1 MTAEE
6 VRTLAR
12 TVLDAVLT
20 GDRRPVAV
28 AHPLDFVCIPVLRS
42 SGFGVCGHIWHDGVA
57 AATVHS
63 HSWDLES
70 QVIAGTVTNEIFTV
84 VDDPDGAH
92 ELLDVTSTEAFDELT
107 PTGHHV
113 DLKTSRS
120 DLHLAGTSYR
130 LRAGVFH
137 RSTPGPLGP
146 TLTLLSATTVP
157 GAHDRVA
164 GPRRACRA
172 EPARRSELPAPAA
185 LDLTALLR
193 SAL

>member
-6 VRTLAR
+6 VRILAR

-28 AHPLDFVCIPVLRS
+28 AHPLDFVCIPVLRAA
-42 SGFGVCGHIWHDGVA
+42 GFGICGHIWHDGVA
-57 AATVHS
+57 APTVHS

-70 QVIAGTVTNEIFTV
+70 QVITGAVTNEIFAVT
-84 VDDPDGAH
+84 DIPGGAF
-92 ELLDVTSTEAFDELT
+92 ELLVVTSTGALDELT

-113 DLKTSRS
+113 ELQISRRE
-120 DLHLAGTSYR
+120 LHPAGTSYR
-130 LRAGVFH
+130 LPAGVFH
-137 RSTPGPLGP
+137 RSTPVAVGP

-164 GPRRACRA
+164 GRPDGA
-172 EPARRSELPAPAA
+172 EPIRRSELPIPAA